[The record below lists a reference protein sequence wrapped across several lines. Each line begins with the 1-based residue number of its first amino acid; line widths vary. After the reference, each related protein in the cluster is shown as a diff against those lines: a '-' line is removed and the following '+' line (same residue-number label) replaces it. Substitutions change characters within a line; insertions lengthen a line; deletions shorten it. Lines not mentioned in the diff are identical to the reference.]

1 MHIFQFLWK
10 EIQGNLFASVGQEFC
25 TMHIFQF
32 LWKEIQGNLF
42 ASVGQEFCTVHLPLL
57 TNIHR
62 IAKSAND
69 AG

>member
-10 EIQGNLFASVGQEFC
+10 EIQGNLFGS
-25 TMHIFQF
+25 I
-32 LWKEIQGNLF
+32 
-42 ASVGQEFCTVHLPLL
+42 GQEFCTVHLPLL

-62 IAKSAND
+62 IAKSVND